1 MAYEIQEWCLCGG
14 WTNTWSW
21 EDDNGVSVPTTY
33 ETKQD
38 AEDDLDDFFYQMRD
52 DFKRGNIEDVPD
64 REDFRI
70 IEVKGQPVRLILTY
84 IYDYVC
90 FETLDNTDTLCVPQ

>member
-1 MAYEIQEWCLCGG
+1 MNRYEIQEWCLCGG

-38 AEDDLDDFFYQMRD
+38 AEDDLDDFFYQMRE
-52 DFKRGNIEDVPD
+52 DFRRGNIADVPD
-64 REDFRI
+64 PEDFRI
-70 IEVKGQPVRLILTY
+70 VEVKHG
-84 IYDYVC
+84 
-90 FETLDNTDTLCVPQ
+90 

>member
-14 WTNTWSW
+14 WTNTWSS
-21 EDDNGVSVPTTY
+21 EEDNGVSVATTY
-33 ETKQD
+33 DTKQD

-52 DFKRGNIEDVPD
+52 DFKRGNIADVPD

-70 IEVKGQPVRLILTY
+70 VEVKN
-84 IYDYVC
+84 D
-90 FETLDNTDTLCVPQ
+90 